1 MVMVMVMVMVTGT
14 AKVKVRVE
22 DVAVV
27 MVNLVHVEEPENLME
42 VVVVLETSEQKDNPK
57 NNLSATTS

>member
-1 MVMVMVMVMVTGT
+1 MVMVMVTGT